1 MVLILL
7 NEISANEIFFYH
19 LYVSHF
25 SHGETQRGN
34 GSKTSTRQGRGNTTG
49 LHTGVKQQGNT
60 TGNQTGGNNEKMR
73 NVTFIVGKQEKAACA
88 TH

>member
-7 NEISANEIFFYH
+7 NEISANEIFF
-19 LYVSHF
+19 LSPVCFPFLSR
-25 SHGETQRGN
+25 ETQRGK
-34 GSKTSTRQGRGNTTG
+34 GSRTSTRQGRGNTTV